1 MHVQNHCEE
10 CKYLYSLYFA
20 LGVGRLD
27 GEEAERFWAEANQI
41 AGSTKQMNPGHRV
54 DTIDDMIN
62 DWNKTKQ
69 LLQGKLASLPPII
82 TKLIYRQA
90 SLIQKRHAESMPLL
104 TKFAKSFADFD
115 VTVRK
120 LYGREVV
127 EGWVRA
133 GVSSGK
139 NADGTFFSA
148 FKSSNPG
155 EYLLAISPYFC
166 LTWSLERSLANC
178 VREMVLEATTRGQ
191 NRGMD
196 KLGLLIGDG
205 LILQQRQ

>member
-178 VREMVLEATTRGQ
+178 IREMVLEATTRGQ